1 LATVGPKS
9 IAVIAPGASDKTLN
23 LAQRPCNPGSSAADV
38 GCARNRKTTMGST
51 RTEQAVD
58 ELGTDDVDDF
68 ESCDDI
74 RLAWLARESGAEH
87 SGCHDFEALW
97 SDR

>member
-1 LATVGPKS
+1 
-9 IAVIAPGASDKTLN
+9 
-23 LAQRPCNPGSSAADV
+23 
-38 GCARNRKTTMGST
+38 MGST

-68 ESCDDI
+68 EPSCDDI